1 MQSQIIPQIYPE
13 IFSLHFYSEQRDR
26 AVQAALLACN
36 MKLNQTSLM
45 QEVRGL
51 VIESMTETILKETIS
66 QQIIEA
72 RVIVLRKEKVIQ
84 KKANDI
90 KLRLLNQM
98 TE

>member
-1 MQSQIIPQIYPE
+1 MQRQIIPQIFPE
-13 IFSLHFYSEQRDR
+13 IFSLQFYPQQRDR

-36 MKLNQTSLM
+36 MKSKQASLM

-51 VIESMTETILKETIS
+51 VIESMTKTILKETIS

-72 RVIVLRKEKVIQ
+72 RVIAQRKEKFRQ
-84 KKANDI
+84 NKAKEI
-90 KLRLLNQM
+90 KFKVLNQM